1 MIGKMNVNSTEM
13 GSGTGTFQKSDSKQ
27 RKGDEKDSKD
37 GENVL
42 TISIVITQLELCVS
56 KVWFI
61 YKGYGKLFFFN
72 YFLFLRAFTEKSTNI
87 GRG

>member
-13 GSGTGTFQKSDSKQ
+13 GSGTGTFQKSDWKQ

-61 YKGYGKLFFFN
+61 YKDYGKLFFLIIF
-72 YFLFLRAFTEKSTNI
+72 FS
-87 GRG
+87 